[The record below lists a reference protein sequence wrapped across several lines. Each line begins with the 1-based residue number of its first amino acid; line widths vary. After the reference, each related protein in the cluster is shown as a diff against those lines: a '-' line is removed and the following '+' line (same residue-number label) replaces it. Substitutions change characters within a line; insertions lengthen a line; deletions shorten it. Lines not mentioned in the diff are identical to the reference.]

1 MPKTSAL
8 TKAEKARETAAAAL
22 EESRRRVGELG
33 RQAQAAV
40 PMVEKT
46 RILEEQL
53 AEQNRQGAL
62 VAAVEAAEKTIS
74 NLTAAGVR

>member
-22 EESRRRVGELG
+22 EASQRRVGELG
-33 RQAQAAV
+33 RQAQATG
-40 PMVEKT
+40 PMVGRN

-53 AEQNRQGAL
+53 KEQNRQGAL
-62 VAAVEAAEKTIS
+62 VAELQRAEKMIRD
-74 NLTAAGVR
+74 LTAAGVR